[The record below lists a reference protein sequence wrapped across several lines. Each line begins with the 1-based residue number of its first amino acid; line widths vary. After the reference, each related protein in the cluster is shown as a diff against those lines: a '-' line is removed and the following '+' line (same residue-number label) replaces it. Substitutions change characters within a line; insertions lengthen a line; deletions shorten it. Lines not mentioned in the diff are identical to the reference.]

1 MLCIELK
8 NNNPF
13 FCLAA
18 EEYLLKNFSENIFML
33 WQSNDTVVIGK
44 HQNTMAEINY
54 PFVHKN
60 NITVARRISGGGT
73 VFHDSG
79 NINFAIIQNVESPA
93 EISFNR
99 FTQPIKDALATLG
112 ITVLSSRRSD
122 LTIDGK
128 KISGNAQHIYKN
140 RVLHHGTLLFD
151 SNLETLGQSLKVTP
165 GKYHGKA
172 VQSVRSVVTNI
183 LPLLKSHRSIQDFS
197 SFLINFQLEN
207 NKSIIYTL
215 SDSNNAAIYKLADE
229 KFSTPEWNFGYSP
242 KYTFKNE
249 QLIFGKKLNVE
260 LNVEKG
266 IIKNSTVS
274 GNYFSENDAVKL
286 NKSLIGKMHLY
297 PQIRQKLESF
307 LSDVPDELVYAF
319 F

>member
-33 WQSNDTVVIGK
+33 WQSNDTVVVGK
-44 HQNTMAEINY
+44 HQNAMAEINY

-99 FTQPIKDALATLG
+99 FTQPIKDALATLN
-112 ITVLSSRRSD
+112 ITALSSRRSD
-122 LTIDGK
+122 LTVNGK

-183 LPLLKSHRSIQDFS
+183 LPLLRSYRSIQDFT
-197 SFLINFQLEN
+197 SFLINFQLQN
-207 NKSIIYTL
+207 NESQNYTL
-215 SDSNNAAIYKLADE
+215 SDSDNVAIYKLTDE
-229 KFSTPEWNFGYSP
+229 KFSKPEWNFGYSP

-249 QLIFGKKLNVE
+249 LLITGKMLNIE
-260 LNVEKG
+260 LNVVKG
-266 IIKNSTVS
+266 IITNSAVS
-274 GNYFSENDAVKL
+274 GDYFSGKNISEL
-286 NKSLIGKMHLY
+286 NNSLIGEMHLY
-297 PQIRQKLESF
+297 RQVKQKLESF
-307 LSDVPDELVYAF
+307 LTDVPDELVYAF

>member
-33 WQSNDTVVIGK
+33 WQSNDTVVVGK
-44 HQNTMAEINY
+44 HQNAMAEINY
-54 PFVHKN
+54 SFVHKN

-79 NINFAIIQNVESPA
+79 NINFAIIQNVESPT

-99 FTQPIKDALATLG
+99 FTQPIRDALAILD
-112 ITVLSSRRSD
+112 ITALSSRRSD
-122 LTIDGK
+122 LTVNGK

-151 SNLETLGQSLKVTP
+151 SNLETLGQSLKIIP

-183 LPLLKSHRSIQDFS
+183 LPLLKSYRSIQDFS
-197 SFLINFQLEN
+197 SFLINFQLKN
-207 NKSIIYTL
+207 SNSKTYTL
-215 SDSNNAAIYKLADE
+215 SDSDNAAIYKLTDE

-249 QLIFGKKLNVE
+249 QLISGKKLNIE
-260 LNVEKG
+260 LNVVKG
-266 IIKNSTVS
+266 IITGSAVS
-274 GNYFSENDAVKL
+274 GDYFSENDTSEL
-286 NKSLIGKMHLY
+286 NNSLIGEMHIY
-297 PQIRQKLESF
+297 RQVRQNLESF